1 MHEQFRFRGPDIY
14 EQSLENGGN
23 LVAEISSYDFSDD
36 RIIDYAKCTFI
47 ILFLNLWSWYLFDNP
62 NFYNYRTRSLSFLP
76 ISRRISSELPGNSA
90 IIQGI
95 IYLEAL
101 KTREEEKEKKRKEER
116 VWIYVCL

>member
-62 NFYNYRTRSLSFLP
+62 NFYNYRTRSLSLLP

>member
-62 NFYNYRTRSLSFLP
+62 NFYNYRTRSLSLLP

-95 IYLEAL
+95 IYLESL
-101 KTREEEKEKKRKEER
+101 KTKKEEKEKKRKEER